1 MVNLF
6 LAVSSALVLAS
17 AYLGFSTGP
26 VSFAAL
32 VPFIHAVYSVS
43 KRDSFRLGFLWGL
56 AFFGPVVWWIA
67 PTISTYG
74 KLPLW
79 AAWAVFALL
88 ACYLS
93 LFPALWA
100 LLARHLVAGKSNL
113 SLPGILA
120 LGSLWILLEALRGHL
135 LSGFPW
141 GSLAYSLCRVPPL
154 IQTADLWGPYG
165 VGFIIFFSNLVLW
178 QIFLSFGDRAFFR
191 QHRRQVCWSTAA
203 LFCLLLFMFFY
214 GTQAISTVREAEVRV
229 AAVQGSFDQSVK
241 WDPQYRIATVERYRR
256 LTVRAKSRF
265 PDLRLVVWP
274 ETAMPFYFQEDSRLR
289 TEVQALAGRLH
300 ISILFGS
307 PSYYYDGTGRLRYRN
322 SAFLVGP
329 DGSFRGRYDKQHL
342 VPFGEYMPWGRITS
356 WAKDFFPV
364 TGDFSAGT
372 SEAPLKSQP
381 FRLGVMICFES
392 IFPEIAR
399 KEVLAGS
406 NLLAVITN
414 DAWFGRT
421 AAPVQHADM
430 ALFRAVETR
439 RWIIR
444 AANTGVSRII
454 SPCGQVIAG
463 TDIFRACFITGLV
476 GLDESR
482 TFFVRYGPYWF
493 FALNL
498 LFILINY
505 IKQKVT
511 FQKAR
516 KMKT

>member
-17 AYLGFSTGP
+17 AYLGFAAVS

-43 KRDSFRLGFLWGL
+43 KRDSFRLGFFWGL
-56 AFFGPVVWWIA
+56 AFFGPVTWWIA

-100 LLARHLVAGKSNL
+100 LLARHLQAGERDL
-113 SLPGILA
+113 SLWGMLA
-120 LGSLWILLEALRGHL
+120 LSSLWILLEVLRGHL

-141 GSLAYSLCRVPPL
+141 GSLAYSLCRFPVL
-154 IQTADLWGPYG
+154 IQTADIWGPCG
-165 VGFIIFFSNLVLW
+165 VGFVIFFSNLVLW
-178 QIFLSFGDRAFFR
+178 QLFLCLGDREYFIS
-191 QHRRQVCWSTAA
+191 HRRRVCRSSAVWLFLLVSMA
-203 LFCLLLFMFFY
+203 LY
-214 GTQAISTVREAEVRV
+214 GRHAILTVQDGTVRV

-241 WDPQYRIATVERYRR
+241 WDPEYRIATIDRYKR
-256 LTVRAKSRF
+256 LTAQAKSEF
-265 PDLRLVVWP
+265 PDLTLAVWP
-274 ETAMPFYFQEDSRLR
+274 ETAMPFYFQEDSELR
-289 TEVQALAGRLH
+289 AEVQALAVRLH

-307 PSYYYDGTGRLRYRN
+307 PSYYYGSSGRLRYRN

-364 TGDFSAGT
+364 TGDFSAGN
-372 SEAPLKSQP
+372 SAAPLKSQP

-392 IFPEIAR
+392 IFPEISR

-439 RWIIR
+439 RWIVR
-444 AANTGVSRII
+444 AANTGISRII
-454 SPCGQVIAG
+454 SPAGQVLAG
-463 TDIFRACFITGLV
+463 TGIFRACFITGLV
-476 GLDESR
+476 GPDR
-482 TFFVRYGPYWF
+482 GKTFFVRHGPYWF

-511 FQKAR
+511 SQKAR
-516 KMKT
+516 KMET